1 MRADYHHAVAIRP
14 VVLLVPSRAAAME
27 IPRRLAST
35 GRALTGIYPLTLRDL
50 IAALAE
56 PALLGRGLGAW
67 DSGHD
72 ALLAQRLLDEEATL
86 AVAPDLPRRPLARA
100 LARTLSEL
108 RREGVHPG
116 HLDAVARRA
125 EPESGTPAAVAR
137 LYRRFH
143 AAVDGHF
150 ADPRALAAAAAGE
163 VSRATW
169 LRECEVLITG
179 DLEPAGAEKE
189 FLVALAKARPVRRLS
204 AQTPRGLRERSF
216 GAWAA
221 EHGIA
226 DVAIADTILA
236 PLAEGEV
243 PLALA
248 RLREDLFDP
257 PDGAPIKDDSVE
269 LMTAAGEAAEVR
281 SVVRRLLREAARGVP
296 FEEMGVLLA
305 RPQEYAPLFA
315 DLLDRLGIPH
325 RLHPSLPLH
334 FGRSARALLLLFRC
348 RGLARPSVMEFL
360 TFAPIPFEAILGEG
374 KTPRPAQWDAVSR
387 DAGIVSG
394 LERWRI
400 GLGAFAAEQRAQADA
415 HPDPDRQDRLRKKA
429 GDADA
434 LRVMVDEIAETVDE
448 LAGTASWREWSD
460 RLRAIC
466 DRWIGPGRDRERLLE
481 VIADLGGL
489 GFTGGVAAWDE
500 VEAVLEARLEWERLP
515 LDPVAGGAVHVG
527 ALDAM
532 AGLPFRVL
540 AIPGLVEGG
549 YPGVQRPDPFL
560 LDAARDE
567 VNREARAPKAPAKRP
582 RAEGR
587 QLALFE
593 IHEPEAPPASGA
605 FTRLATVDDRVA
617 RARRRFHRAIA
628 QAGETLI
635 LSYPRADAR
644 TGRERL
650 PSLFFVTA
658 AAALAGRPLSGVE
671 LAGAV
676 SEDTLAAL
684 DVDDAI
690 DRGERDRV
698 RVRRGGEE
706 AARAIA
712 AGSPFFRR
720 SRQASR
726 ARWTRDLT
734 RYDGLV
740 HPLPDEVA
748 ARLDPVTAGYPM
760 SASRLAT
767 FARCGFQYLLQ
778 HVLRL
783 EAALEPEERM
793 SLDAL
798 ERGSAFHDTAENFLR
813 ERRDAGRLPVRDDA
827 EERSRLLELADE
839 ALDAF
844 IRTSPPRFSVLWE
857 KERARFHQTMLAWL
871 GREAKLAARSTP
883 LHFEVSFGPA
893 RERAEGEPHS
903 EAPVVVDLGDGRT
916 LAVSGKIDRIDA
928 RPDGTLVLRDYKTG
942 KAPTDPGILFKGGQ
956 QLQMS
961 FYLLAAERLF
971 PGRTVSDA
979 FLDYVDGGRQ
989 VALDPAALRGDKFRE
1004 LLRGLVD
1011 AIASGS
1017 FVQEHTSCR
1026 FCDYKA
1032 VCGPAP
1038 LLEVRRRF
1046 KIHDARL
1053 QRVLRL
1059 KSFG

>member
-1 MRADYHHAVAIRP
+1 VAIRP
-14 VVLLVPSRAAAME
+14 VVLLVPSRAAALE
-27 IPRRLAST
+27 IPRRLASG
-35 GRALTGIYPLTLRDL
+35 GRALTGLYPLTLRDL

-72 ALLAQRLLDEEATL
+72 ALLARRLLDEEATL
-86 AVAPDLPRRPLARA
+86 PIPADVPRRPLARA

-116 HLDAVARRA
+116 HLDAAARRTA
-125 EPESGTPAAVAR
+125 DGGTLAAVAR

-150 ADPRALAAAAAGE
+150 ADPAALAAAAAAEAG
-163 VSRATW
+163 RAAW
-169 LRECEVLITG
+169 LRECEVLVTG
-179 DLEPAGAEKE
+179 DLEPRGAEKA
-189 FLVALAKARPVRRLS
+189 FLAALAAARPVRRLS
-204 AQTPRGLRERSF
+204 SPLPRGLRDRSF

-221 EHGIA
+221 QQRIPEAGIA
-226 DVAIADTILA
+226 ETILA
-236 PLAEGEV
+236 PLAEGTV
-243 PLALA
+243 PPALA
-248 RLREDLFDP
+248 RLRAKLFEP
-257 PDGAPIKDDSVE
+257 PSDAPVRDESVE

-296 FEEMGVLLA
+296 FEDMGVLLA
-305 RPQEYAPLFA
+305 RPREYAPLFA

-348 RGLARPSVMEFL
+348 RGLARPAVMEFL
-360 TFAPIPFEAILGEG
+360 TFAPIPFDAILGEG
-374 KTPRPAQWDAVSR
+374 VTPRPAQWDALSR

-394 LERWRI
+394 LERWRL
-400 GLGAFAAEQRAQADA
+400 GLGAYAAEQRAQAAA
-415 HPDPDRQDRLRKKA
+415 HPDPDRQARLLQKA
-429 GDADA
+429 ADADA
-434 LRVMVDEIAETVDE
+434 LRAMVDAIADTVDGF
-448 LAGTASWREWSD
+448 AGTAPWREWSD
-460 RLRAIC
+460 RLRAVC
-466 DRWIGPGRDRERLLE
+466 DRWIGPGRDRDALLD

-515 LDPVAGGAVHVG
+515 LDPVEGGAVHVG

-532 AGLPFRVL
+532 AGLPFRVI

-560 LDAARDE
+560 LDAAREE

-587 QLALFE
+587 QLALFDV
-593 IHEPEAPPASGA
+593 HEPEAAPAA
-605 FTRLATVDDRVA
+605 FTALATVDDRVA
-617 RARRRFHRAIA
+617 RERRRFQRAIA
-628 QAGETLI
+628 QATERLV

-671 LAGAV
+671 LAAAV
-676 SEDTLAAL
+676 SEDTLATL
-684 DVDDAI
+684 ELDDAV

-698 RVRRGGEE
+698 RVRRSGEE

-734 RYDGLV
+734 KYDGLV
-740 HPLPDEVA
+740 HPLPDAVA

-798 ERGSAFHDTAENFLR
+798 ERGSAFHDTAEKFLR
-813 ERRDAGRLPVRDDA
+813 ERRDQGRLPVRDDA
-827 EERSRLLELADE
+827 SERSRLLELADE
-839 ALDAF
+839 ALDAL

-857 KERARFHQTMLAWL
+857 KERTRFQEAMLAWL
-871 GREAKLAARSTP
+871 TREAKLAARSTP

-903 EAPVVVDLGDGRT
+903 DAPVAVDLGDGRT

-928 RPDGTLVLRDYKTG
+928 RADGTLVLRDYKTG
-942 KAPTDPGILFKGGQ
+942 RAPTDPFLFRGGQ

-989 VALDPAALRGDKFRE
+989 VALDPAALRGEKFRE

-1011 AIASGS
+1011 AIAGGA

-1038 LLEVRRRF
+1038 LLEVRRRY
-1046 KIHDARL
+1046 KLNDARL

-1059 KSFG
+1059 KGIA